1 VSLFFLLYWKVF
13 RVVKGVRKEIFRPE
27 CNPQFQ
33 SLHCIAH
40 LDEDVTEVLPYLNA
54 VLGGHQ
60 YLRDPPALTLKVHGK
75 LITLHPREIAVN
87 ALKDEGEADKILEW
101 LKQEINETWGKRD
114 TVEPS
119 FETPAQPRIFEI
131 LKLLPKT
138 NRAECGQPTCMV
150 FGSLAVEGAKA
161 PDDCPPLDDPN
172 RAEIA
177 RYLKQFVFEL

>member
-1 VSLFFLLYWKVF
+1 MLL
-13 RVVKGVRKEIFRPE
+13 KGYRKEIFRPE

-40 LDEDVTEVLPYLNA
+40 LDDDVTEVLPYLNA

-60 YLRDPPALTLKVHGK
+60 YLKEPPSLTLKVHGK

-101 LKQEINETWGKRD
+101 LKQEINETWLMRD
-114 TVEPS
+114 AIEPN
-119 FETPAQPRIFEI
+119 FETPAQPRIFDI

-138 NRAECGQPTCMV
+138 NCGECGQPTCMV
-150 FGSLAVEGAKA
+150 FASLVAQGVKG
-161 PDDCPPLDDPN
+161 PNDCPPVGGQEFELLQN
-172 RAEIA
+172 
-177 RYLKQFVFEL
+177 YLKQFSFELY

>member
-1 VSLFFLLYWKVF
+1 MLLQGY
-13 RVVKGVRKEIFRPE
+13 RKEIFRPE

-40 LDEDVTEVLPYLNA
+40 LDEDVTAVLPYLNA

-60 YLRDPPALTLKVHGK
+60 YLKDPPALTLKVHGK

-101 LKQEINETWGKRD
+101 LKQEINETWLKRD
-114 TVEPS
+114 TIEPS
-119 FETPAQPRIFEI
+119 FETPAQPRIFDI

-138 NRAECGQPTCMV
+138 NCRECGQPTCMV
-150 FGSLAVEGAKA
+150 FASLVTKGVKG
-161 PDDCPPLDDPN
+161 PNDCPPLDVQN
-172 RAEIA
+172 KRKLQT
-177 RYLKQFVFEL
+177 YLEQFSFNL